1 MDINLKL
8 MMDQNILDF
17 LFVAIIVIW
26 LWISSNK
33 L

>member
-8 MMDQNILDF
+8 MTNQNTLDF
-17 LFVAIIVIW
+17 LFVAVMVIW